1 MTLVPPTQGFGTSL
15 LGLPL
20 GPMYISTLEMC
31 RSHYLGWESRFI
43 GMPPD
48 IASGVVASAAGAS
61 AAAFAQLLGVP
72 IDIVSQHRMLQ
83 QGAQPVKQESP
94 YSILRRVV
102 RAEGMRGLYRG
113 YHISVMTYAPSS
125 ALMWGCHAVY
135 SDVMDACLPHFHG
148 SDVPPPDGSAVDPW
162 DDPAL
167 VRDLTIAAAAGA
179 AAGVTTA
186 FVTNP
191 MDVLRARLQT
201 DVRKGNVRSVI
212 RELQKQ
218 YGRLA
223 WFTRGAS
230 ARAMAMG
237 PTSAIVMTMYQVLKR
252 MAMRRPGD
260 GDGATAVRAEW
271 QAQRR
276 QESASP

>member
-1 MTLVPPTQGFGTSL
+1 
-15 LGLPL
+15 
-20 GPMYISTLEMC
+20 MYITTLEMC
-31 RSHYLGWESRFI
+31 RSHYLDWESRFI
-43 GMPPD
+43 GMRPD

-83 QGAQPVKQESP
+83 QGTQPVKQESP
-94 YSILRRVV
+94 YAILRRVV
-102 RAEGMRGLYRG
+102 RAEGVRGLYRG

-125 ALMWGCHAVY
+125 AMMWGCHALY
-135 SDVMDACLPHFHG
+135 SDMMDACLPHFHG
-148 SDVPPPDGSAVDPW
+148 SDVPPAAGAAVDPW

-179 AAGVTTA
+179 GAGVTTA
-186 FVTNP
+186 FATNP

-201 DVRKGNVRSVI
+201 DVKRGSVRSVI
-212 RELQKQ
+212 RELQRQ
-218 YGRLA
+218 YGRVA

-252 MAMRRPGD
+252 MAMRRPD
-260 GDGATAVRAEW
+260 GDDESTSAQAAWV
-271 QAQRR
+271 AQRR
-276 QESASP
+276 SSSSS